1 MKAGRIHCFG
11 PPNAIVIDEIP
22 CPRAKEGELVVRV
35 AAAGVGPWDALIREG
50 KSVVQPSLPII
61 LGSDLAGIV
70 DSVGTGVIQFKPGDE
85 VFGVTNKQFCGAY
98 AEYAVASAQMV
109 AARPRSLSFVEAAS
123 APVVAVTAYQMLF
136 DYAQM
141 RAGQA
146 VLIHGAAGNVGAY
159 AVQLAKQAELQVFAT
174 AGPTDVDYVRGL
186 GGETVVN
193 YKTTKF
199 EGAVPPVDAV
209 LDTVGGETQHRSF
222 RVLKPGGIL
231 VSVISPPP
239 QPAGFRAAFFLV
251 DVTATRLGTL
261 AGLLDNR
268 KLTAEVGS
276 VLPLEDARRA
286 HEMLAGAPHKRGK
299 IVLTTHGVH

>member
-1 MKAGRIHCFG
+1 MKAGRIHYFG
-11 PPNAIVIDEIP
+11 PPNALVIDEIS
-22 CPRAKEGELVVRV
+22 CPTPQQSELVVRV

-50 KSVVQPSLPII
+50 KSVVHPPFPII

-70 DSVGTGVIQFKPGDE
+70 DCAGTGVIQFKPGDE

-123 APVVAVTAYQMLF
+123 VPVVAVTAYQMLF
-136 DYAQM
+136 DYAQTK
-141 RAGQA
+141 AGQA

-174 AGPTDVDYVRGL
+174 AGPADVDYVRSL
-186 GGETVVN
+186 GAETVVN

-199 EGAVPPVDAV
+199 EDALRPVDAV

-239 QPAGFRAAFFLV
+239 QPAGFRAVFFLV
-251 DVTATRLGTL
+251 DVTAARLETL
-261 AGLLDNR
+261 ARLLDSR

-276 VLPLEDARRA
+276 VLPLEEARMA
-286 HEMLAGAPHKRGK
+286 HEMLAGRSEEHTSE
-299 IVLTTHGVH
+299 L